1 MKSFSIRSG
10 HIIFIGAL
18 SGALS
23 VFFGAM
29 GAHALKDVLVG
40 EYQSYF
46 EKAVFYQF
54 VHSFLI
60 LFIGIIYDSTKGLR
74 IAAILSVIGIIFF
87 SGSLYLF
94 SLQQVIDLG
103 AFKKFLGP
111 ITPVGGL
118 CFIGAW
124 LIIAIKGLKSQKDN
138 K

>member
-1 MKSFSIRSG
+1 MKSLSIRSG

-23 VFFGAM
+23 VLFGAM

-40 EYQSYF
+40 EYQYYF

-54 VHSFLI
+54 VHSFVMV
-60 LFIGIIYDSTKGLR
+60 FIGVLFDKVKGLKS
-74 IAAILSVIGIIFF
+74 AAVLSLLGITFF

-94 SLQQVIDLG
+94 SLQEVIELG
-103 AFKKFLGP
+103 SFKKVLGP
-111 ITPVGGL
+111 ITPIGGL

-124 LIIAIKGLKSQKDN
+124 LVLAFKGLKVGKQF
-138 K
+138 